1 MLRTKRTTPD
11 IYLLGVTE
19 TRAKFYKNKGNAMNN
34 KYIGIALIIVGVVA
48 AFWGYNVYDSAGS
61 QVSRALSGDA
71 PIEAWAGM
79 IGGIVCVAVGI
90 YKIK

>member
-1 MLRTKRTTPD
+1 
-11 IYLLGVTE
+11 
-19 TRAKFYKNKGNAMNN
+19 MNN
-34 KYIGIALIIVGVVA
+34 KYIGIILIIVGVA
-48 AFWGYNVYDSAGS
+48 LAIWGYDIYDSAGS

-79 IGGIVCVAVGI
+79 IGGAVCAAVGI